1 MNTQNRPL
9 LALGLF
15 LAMAGSAQAHSIAVI
30 ANTPATSPGGKVTV
44 FLAWG
49 HRLPVDELISGND
62 LAQFQRHSPSGAV
75 TPLSR
80 DDRSLQANEIVLDE
94 TGLHQVTVVR
104 APSVFTMYT
113 EASGKRVHARGPKS
127 ELVLP
132 EGAQINLSA
141 RSSQFG
147 KALIIA
153 GSSESA
159 APCPPLGHALE
170 IVLESTPGMKG
181 FSPDEP
187 IRARV
192 LFQGKPLAGVN
203 VFAASTT
210 LNPDGSP
217 EVSAVTDDEGRVAL
231 DLFEP
236 GTWVLQVSHRTDAPE
251 SQRDSYDTESFFA
264 SFTIPVSDGE

>member
-1 MNTQNRPL
+1 MHARRSL
-9 LALGLF
+9 LTLSLF
-15 LAMAGSAQAHSIAVI
+15 LLISGSAQAHSIAVI
-30 ANTPATSPGGKVTV
+30 ANNPATTPGGKVTV

-49 HRLPVDELISGND
+49 HRLPVDELVSGND
-62 LAQFQRHSPSGAV
+62 LEQYQLHSPSGTV
-75 TPLSR
+75 VPLKR
-80 DDRSLQANEIVLDE
+80 DDRSFQANEIVLDE

-127 ELVLP
+127 ELKLP

-147 KALIIA
+147 KALILS
-153 GSSESA
+153 GSSESVA
-159 APCPPLGHALE
+159 ACPPLGHALE
-170 IVLESTPGMKG
+170 IVLDSTPGMKG
-181 FSPDEP
+181 FSLDEP
-187 IRARV
+187 VRARV

-203 VFAASTT
+203 VFAASTS

-217 EVSAVTDDEGRVAL
+217 ELSAVTDEEGRVAL

-236 GTWVLQVSHRTDAPE
+236 GTWVLQASHRAEAPE
-251 SQRDSYDTESFFA
+251 DQRDSYDTESFLA
-264 SFTIPVSDGE
+264 SFTIPVAADE